1 MAGGRSRL
9 AAVLVTVMVANG
21 VAGASV
27 RAADPGAAER
37 AVSARLTVSPLLVHL
52 ELEAASA
59 LVGASVKARARV
71 MNAGPTTVRD
81 VVVSL
86 RIDTTSF
93 GVRGNRVT
101 IGQIGAGRTAS
112 VAWTLCGRVP
122 GTYLVLAQATLDGVT
137 IESPAVVLTILPGG
151 GKRC

>member
-1 MAGGRSRL
+1 MAGGRSRI
-9 AAVLVTVMVANG
+9 AAILVAVIMANG
-21 VAGASV
+21 LPGASV
-27 RAADPGAAER
+27 RAADPGAAEQ
-37 AVSARLTVSPLLVHL
+37 AVDARLTVSPLLVGL
-52 ELEAASA
+52 ELDAAEAATGVA
-59 LVGASVKARARV
+59 VKARARV
-71 MNAGPTTVRD
+71 LNAGPTTVRD

-101 IGQIGAGRTAS
+101 IGQIQAGRTAS

-122 GTYLVLAQATLDGVT
+122 GAYLVFAQATLDGVT
-137 IESPAVVLTILPGG
+137 IESPAALLTILPGS